1 VAEWPCCHDPLRFS
15 PVSLRFVPPPIHPSR
30 SICPRKHL
38 EVRLGADGDLEQVRV
53 CQVCAVTCLG
63 GRRDM
68 PRCVPFHAL
77 VCAVACLG
85 VCRGMPWCAPW
96 LAHGVTGLAMACLG
110 VCHGQCQPR
119 LVCALVCAMAMPT
132 EVSGLPMGCH
142 GFPQHA
148 LVCAMACLG
157 VCHDKSCA
165 CQIDF
170 CPCKPPKLC
179 F

>member
-119 LVCALVCAMAMPT
+119 LVACPWGATASHNMPWCAPW
-132 EVSGLPMGCH
+132 
-142 GFPQHA
+142 HA
-148 LVCAMACLG
+148 LVCATTSHARA
-157 VCHDKSCA
+157 KSIFARANLPNCA
-165 CQIDF
+165 SKFII
-170 CPCKPPKLC
+170 
-179 F
+179 